1 MEGTDGRVVGNA
13 KLVEAEVRER
23 RLSDP
28 LQNEEWL
35 ILAEDH
41 RRVLVERDATLA
53 QLKAA
58 EEERDRL
65 RDDGVNASKMLVLM
79 AAEIALGRQ
88 VSRMNGPGSALTS
101 ADIIVEFHKF
111 AARKGHDS
119 D

>member
-1 MEGTDGRVVGNA
+1 MSARTENC
-13 KLVEAEVRER
+13 K
-23 RLSDP
+23 
-28 LQNEEWL
+28 
-35 ILAEDH
+35 
-41 RRVLVERDATLA
+41 RRVFCDEPAYKCLTSCAMFEEFPVDAKEENARL